1 MLKPYFIYSVKFILL
16 MFTFGFS
23 MYGTFYS
30 YVEFGL
36 WNIHYFTNQSNLL
49 VFIVTFLMVF
59 GWDKHRFFKAIAL
72 VALLDILLTGA
83 VYNLLLRDLV
93 VGFSE
98 TKLFI
103 MLVTHT
109 IVPILY
115 TILYLVYV
123 QDKPAIK
130 SLKLLLIHPFLY
142 FMVFQIT
149 GLFTNYYPYPFMDP
163 NGGLIKMLITVFL
176 VMTPLLILTG
186 YGLIR
191 LKRYVYD
198 TLKLEA

>member
-1 MLKPYFIYSVKFILL
+1 MLA
-16 MFTFGFS
+16 FGFS

-36 WNIHYFTNQSNLL
+36 GNIHYFTNQSNLL

-59 GWDKHRFFKAIAL
+59 GWDKTTWFKKLAII
-72 VALLDILLTGA
+72 ALLDIVLTGL

-98 TKLFI
+98 VKLFI

-109 IVPILY
+109 IVPLLY
-115 TILYLVYV
+115 VVLYFVFVL
-123 QDKPAIK
+123 DRPTFK
-130 SLKLLLIHPFLY
+130 SIYWLLLHPMLY

-149 GLFTNYYPYPFMDP
+149 GLFTHYYPYPFMNP
-163 NGGLIKMLITVFL
+163 NQGLVSFL
-176 VMTPLLILTG
+176 VTNLLILLPLLILF
-186 YGLIR
+186 GLGFIK
-191 LKRYVYD
+191 LKQYLFD
-198 TLKLEA
+198 TLKLTA

>member
-1 MLKPYFIYSVKFILL
+1 MLKPYFIYSFKFILL
-16 MFTFGFS
+16 MLSFGFS

-36 WNIHYFTNQSNLL
+36 NNIRYFTNQSNLL

-59 GWDKHRFFKAIAL
+59 GWDKSKWFPKIAL
-72 VALLDILLTGA
+72 IALLDIVLTGI
-83 VYNLLLRDLV
+83 VYNLLLRELV

-98 TKLFI
+98 VQLFL

-115 TILYLVYV
+115 VILYFIFVLDRPQIQSIYW
-123 QDKPAIK
+123 
-130 SLKLLLIHPFLY
+130 LLLHPGLY

-149 GLFTNYYPYPFMDP
+149 GIFTQYYPYPFMNP
-163 NGGLIKMLITVFL
+163 NQGLGSFL
-176 VMTPLLILTG
+176 VTNLVVMLPLLVLF
-186 YGLIR
+186 GLGFIKFKQY
-191 LKRYVYD
+191 LFD
-198 TLKLEA
+198 TLKLKA

>member
-1 MLKPYFIYSVKFILL
+1 MLKPYFIYSFKFILL
-16 MFTFGFS
+16 MLAFGFS

-36 WNIHYFTNQSNLL
+36 NNIRYFTNQSNLL

-59 GWDKHRFFKAIAL
+59 GWDKSKWFPKIAL
-72 VALLDILLTGA
+72 IALLDIVLTSI
-83 VYNLLLRDLV
+83 VYNLLLSDLV

-98 TKLFI
+98 VQLFI

-115 TILYLVYV
+115 MILYFIFVLDRPKV
-123 QDKPAIK
+123 QSIYW
-130 SLKLLLIHPFLY
+130 LLLHPGLY

-149 GLFTNYYPYPFMDP
+149 GIFTSYYPYPFMDP
-163 NGGLIKMLITVFL
+163 NQGIVSFL
-176 VMTPLLILTG
+176 VTNLVVMLPLLVLF
-186 YGLIR
+186 GLAFIK
-191 LKRYVYD
+191 LKQYLFD
-198 TLKLEA
+198 TLKLKA

>member
-1 MLKPYFIYSVKFILL
+1 MLS
-16 MFTFGFS
+16 FGFS

-36 WNIHYFTNQSNLL
+36 NNIRYFTNQSNLL

-59 GWDKHRFFKAIAL
+59 GWDKSKWFPKIAL
-72 VALLDILLTGA
+72 IALLDIVLTGI
-83 VYNLLLRDLV
+83 VYNLLLRELV

-98 TKLFI
+98 VQLFL

-115 TILYLVYV
+115 VILYFIFVLDRPQIQSIYW
-123 QDKPAIK
+123 
-130 SLKLLLIHPFLY
+130 LLLHPGLY

-149 GLFTNYYPYPFMDP
+149 GIFTQYYPYPFMNP
-163 NGGLIKMLITVFL
+163 NQGLGSFL
-176 VMTPLLILTG
+176 VTNLVVMLPLLVLF
-186 YGLIR
+186 GLGFIKFKQY
-191 LKRYVYD
+191 LFD
-198 TLKLEA
+198 TLKLKA